1 MSLLLQRRFPHTF
14 EQNHCPRIQNVHFWL
29 DFVAQKR
36 LWVRWLNKDSLELL
50 YPFIL
55 GRYAANELLTENVRG
70 QAEKNAQKLTV
81 TVYSVS
87 VALSFPVPV
96 VGPSAKDFYPL
107 QRAKFTGGIF
117 LQPRPQGT
125 FPAKPEKSALGAR

>member
-1 MSLLLQRRFPHTF
+1 MSLLLQRRFPQTL

-36 LWVRWLNKDSLELL
+36 LWVRWLNKDSLELF

-55 GRYAANELLTENVRG
+55 GRYAANDLLKENVQG

-81 TVYSVS
+81 TIYSVS
-87 VALSFPVPV
+87 VAF
-96 VGPSAKDFYPL
+96 
-107 QRAKFTGGIF
+107 
-117 LQPRPQGT
+117 
-125 FPAKPEKSALGAR
+125 